1 VGLENLQ
8 AAAYGVAR
16 EVVVE
21 HFIVDLFSL
30 LFLMNSM
37 HLKILLRIVL
47 QTLLIMVVHIL
58 NGLCLKIMMGKLLK
72 FVVFLLFF
80 LGFLSFLLFD

>member
-72 FVVFLLFF
+72 FIILLLFF